1 MVIAGKVFLVRE
13 EVDLPTIAS
22 KLKGYRY
29 EEVYEHEGAKAPLI
43 TEITELTA
51 SASSVEGIYTQDTA
65 LTVYH
70 RGGSRTVLKTI
81 EAPFSFDL
89 YDDKLLL
96 TVVEKKRLANNIANQ
111 LSKIL
116 FISVGSIV
124 EAKIH
129 PETLKRF
136 HEQNPEDTK
145 VIFFDNVDIPNV
157 NKLSLYGSALADTAL
172 YNEYCSHGT
181 IWYIVYRSR
190 KYGVIA
196 GLTRNAVV
204 TVFGDME
211 LPAFISYVRTEVY
224 PLIA

>member
-1 MVIAGKVFLVRE
+1 MVIAGKVFIVRE
-13 EVDLPTIAS
+13 EVDLNTIAS

-29 EEVYEHEGAKAPLI
+29 EEVYEHEGKEIPLV
-43 TEITELTA
+43 TEIRDLTA
-51 SASSVEGIYTQDTA
+51 SASSVEGVYTQDIPV
-65 LTVYH
+65 TVYH
-70 RGGSRTVLKTI
+70 REGAKLVTKTI

-89 YDDKLLL
+89 YDDKLFLL
-96 TVVEKKRLANNIANQ
+96 IVEKKRLANNIANQ

-124 EAKIH
+124 EAKIP

-172 YNEYCSHGT
+172 YNEYCSHGM
-181 IWYIVYRSR
+181 IWYIVYKSR

-204 TVFGDME
+204 TVFGEMS
-211 LPAFISYVRTEVY
+211 LPDFISYVRTEVY